1 MAMKKA
7 SEAAHT
13 RTGAPTPGAEP
24 TAIERIERYVPAD
37 VEAKWADTWERT
49 RLHETPNEVAARP
62 NYYFLTMFPYPSGD
76 VHVGHWYAYA
86 PPDASARAMRMQ
98 GKNVLFPMGFD
109 AFGINAENAA
119 IDRKVHPAVWTEK
132 NMAHMREQ
140 FRMMGA
146 AIDWRREVV
155 TCYPEYYRWNQWMFL
170 KLLEKGLAYRGDA
183 PVNWCPRDETV
194 LANEQVI
201 GGRCERCDTVV
212 VKRQMTQ
219 WFYRITAYADE
230 LLRYDGLD
238 WPERVRVLQ
247 TNWIGRS
254 EGAELAFPVE
264 GHPGAEIRFFTTRPD
279 TIHGATFMVLAP
291 EHRLVG
297 VVTTPDRT
305 AEVEAYVE
313 KARNAPEIERTAEG
327 VDKTGVF
334 TGGYARNV
342 FTGERVPIWIADYV
356 LVTYG
361 TGAIMAVPAHDER
374 DFAFAKKYGLTIREV
389 ISPAAGVG
397 APAKSGASHEELAS
411 AYVGEGVMVNS
422 GPHSGIRSEEG
433 KRRVA
438 EDAKRRGIGGP
449 TVSYRLRDWLISRQ
463 RYWGTPIPVVH
474 CERCGVVPV
483 PYEQLPVVLPRDVEF
498 TGRGGSPLSH
508 VREFV
513 ETTCPKCG
521 GAARRDTDT
530 MDTFVDSSWYMYRYL
545 DPKIGSSFMDKDAG
559 RQWLPV
565 HQYTGGVEHAILHLL
580 YMRFMAKAL
589 RDVGELWFDE
599 PAIRFRY
606 QGTIVFGGRK
616 MSKSRGN
623 VQTPDEYVR
632 RYGADTLRLFM
643 MFMGPWVDGADWDA
657 AGIDGT
663 WRFLNAV
670 WRLALSQP
678 IPGAADP
685 ELEREIHRTI
695 RKVTDDLAA
704 FHFNTAVAALMKL
717 EHRLSNASGP
727 TRDEGTRTLLLLL
740 APMAPFITEELWARR
755 GGAYSV
761 HQQAWPAYDAA
772 LAKADEVTLVVQV
785 DGKVR
790 DRLTVAA
797 GLPKDEAQAAALASE
812 KVRQAI
818 AGRRVAKVVVVPD
831 RLVNIVT
838 VSSQGAAPPS
848 TPSKK

>member
-1 MAMKKA
+1 MAVK
-7 SEAAHT
+7 EAAQ
-13 RTGAPTPGAEP
+13 EK
-24 TAIERIERYVPAD
+24 IERYVPAD
-37 VEAKWADTWERT
+37 IESKWADEWART
-49 RLHETPNEVAARP
+49 GLHDTEDEVRGRE
-62 NYYFLTMFPYPSGD
+62 NFYFLTMFPYPSGD
-76 VHVGHWYAYA
+76 IHVGHWYAFA
-86 PPDASARAMRMQ
+86 PPDAAARAMRMQ
-98 GKNVLFPMGFD
+98 GRNVLFPMGFD

-140 FRMMGA
+140 FRRMGA

-170 KLLEKGLAYRGDA
+170 KLLEKGLAYRGEA

-201 GGRCERCDTVV
+201 AGACERCGTTV

-219 WFYRITAYADE
+219 WFYRITRYADE

-264 GHPGAEIRFFTTRPD
+264 GHAGEEIRFFTTRPD
-279 TIHGATFMVLAP
+279 TIYGATFMVLSP
-291 EHRLVG
+291 EHPLVATI
-297 VVTTPDRT
+297 TTADRRR
-305 AEVEAYVE
+305 EVERYVE
-313 KARNAPEIERTAEG
+313 KAKNAPEIERTAEG
-327 VDKTGVF
+327 VEKTGVF
-334 TGGYARNV
+334 TGAYARNV
-342 FTGERVPIWIADYV
+342 FSGERVPIWIADYV

-374 DFAFAKKYGLTIREV
+374 DFAFAKKYGLEIREV
-389 ISPAAGVG
+389 ISAD
-397 APAKSGASHEELAS
+397 GASHGALEA

-422 GPHSGIRSEEG
+422 GTQTGTPSEEG
-433 KRRVA
+433 KKKIA

-463 RYWGTPIPVVH
+463 RYWGTPIPVIH

-483 PYEQLPVVLPRDVEF
+483 PYDQLPVVLPRNVEF

-513 ETTCPKCG
+513 ETSCPKCDG
-521 GAARRDTDT
+521 PARRDTDT
-530 MDTFVDSSWYMYRYL
+530 MDTFVDSSWYMYRYI
-545 DPKIGSSFMDKDAG
+545 DPKIETSFMDKARG
-559 RQWLPV
+559 RKWLPV

-580 YMRFMAKAL
+580 YMRFMTKAL

-623 VQTPDEYVR
+623 VQAPDNYVR

-670 WRLALSQP
+670 WRLCLSKP
-678 IPGAADP
+678 APGPADP
-685 ELEREIHRTI
+685 DLEREVHRTI

-717 EHRLSNASGP
+717 EHRLRHAVGP
-727 TRDEGTRTLLLLL
+727 TRDEGITRLLLLL
-740 APMAPFITEELWARR
+740 APMAPFIAEELWERR
-755 GGAYSV
+755 GGAHSI
-761 HQQAWPAYDAA
+761 HQQPWPAYDPE
-772 LAKADEVTLVVQV
+772 LAKADEVTLVLQV

-797 GLPKDEAQAAALASE
+797 GLGESEARAAAFASD
-812 KVRQAI
+812 KVQKAI
-818 AGRRVAKVVVVPD
+818 AGRRVVKTIVVPD
-831 RLVNIVT
+831 RLISIVT
-838 VSSQGAAPPS
+838 SS
-848 TPSKK
+848 